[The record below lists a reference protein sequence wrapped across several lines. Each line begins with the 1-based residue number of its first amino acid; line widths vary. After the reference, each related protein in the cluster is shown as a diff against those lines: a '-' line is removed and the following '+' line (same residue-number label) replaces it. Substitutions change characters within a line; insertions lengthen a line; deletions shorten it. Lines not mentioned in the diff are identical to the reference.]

1 MRSTRRSSDRAR
13 RAKRLC
19 TLLLLLP
26 LLLCTGCGRSA
37 EKREESLFAMDTVML
52 LTAYGENADA
62 GLRAAAETIRE
73 LDALLSPE
81 RENSAVWRLN
91 RGEPVSDAAVCALA
105 DTCREIYAA
114 SGGALDPTVYP
125 LVKLWGFI
133 GGDYRVPSDAEIAAL
148 LGSVDYAAVTVS
160 ADGVSLPEGMLL
172 SFGASAK
179 GYAAQRAAEAM
190 AAAGVES
197 GILSLGG
204 NVQTL
209 GLRPDGKCW
218 TVGVQDPA
226 EPSAVLGTLSLGA
239 GQAAVT
245 SGGYQRFFE
254 QDGRTYQHVL
264 DPKTGR
270 PAESGLTG
278 VTVVCADGAR
288 ADALSTALFVL
299 GEEGALSL
307 WRETGSFELLLVT
320 ADGRVVVT
328 PGLAPVFTAAKS
340 AVYTTEIAGASGPL

>member
-1 MRSTRRSSDRAR
+1 MPNTRRCCS
-13 RAKRLC
+13 
-19 TLLLLLP
+19 LLLALA
-26 LLLCTGCGRSA
+26 LLLSLSGCAGGA
-37 EKREESLFAMDTVML
+37 EKREKTLFAMDTVML
-52 LTAYGENADA
+52 LTACGENAEA
-62 GLRAAAETIRE
+62 GLSAAAETINA

-81 RENSAVWRLN
+81 KAGSAVYRLN
-91 RGEPVSDAAVCALA
+91 RGETVSDPAVTALTE
-105 DTCREIYAA
+105 TCRAVYDA

-133 GGDYRVPSDAEIAAL
+133 GGDYRVPTDAEIGAAL
-148 LGSVDYAAVTVS
+148 EAVDFSAVTVS
-160 ADGVSLPEGMLL
+160 PEGVTLPAGAAL

-209 GLRPDGKCW
+209 GLRPDGTRW

-226 EPSAVLGTLSLGA
+226 APDSVLGTLSLG
-239 GQAAVT
+239 GGMAAVT
-245 SGGYQRFFE
+245 SGGYQRYFE
-254 QDGRTYQHVL
+254 QDGRRYPHIL
-264 DPKTGR
+264 DPKTGA
-270 PAESGLTG
+270 PAQSDLTG

-299 GEEGALSL
+299 GEDGALEL
-307 WRETGSFELLLVT
+307 WRETGGFELLLVT
-320 ADGRVVVT
+320 ADGRVVLS
-328 PGLAPVFTAAKS
+328 PELEKCFTAAKD
-340 AVYTTEIAGASGPL
+340 ADYTVETAG

>member
-1 MRSTRRSSDRAR
+1 MPSTRTCCS
-13 RAKRLC
+13 
-19 TLLLLLP
+19 LLLALA
-26 LLLCTGCGRSA
+26 LLLGLAACGGATAKA
-37 EKREESLFAMDTVML
+37 EKTIFAMDTVML
-52 LTAYGENADA
+52 LTACGENAEV
-62 GLRAAAETIRE
+62 GLTVAAAEIGR
-73 LDALLSPE
+73 LDALLDPE
-81 RENSAVWRLN
+81 REDSAVWRLN
-91 RGEPVSDAAVCALA
+91 RGETVSDEAVVSLAETCRAVC
-105 DTCREIYAA
+105 EA

-133 GGDYRVPSDAEIAAL
+133 GGDYRVPADEEIAAL
-148 LGSVDYAAVTVS
+148 LEMVDYSAVTIS
-160 ADGVSLPEGMLL
+160 PDGVSLPAGAQL

-209 GLRPDGKCW
+209 GEKPGGGLWK
-218 TVGVQDPA
+218 VGVQDPA
-226 EPSAVLGTLSLGA
+226 DPSTTLGTLALA
-239 GQAAVT
+239 GGLAAVT
-245 SGGYQRFFE
+245 SGGYQRYFE
-254 QDGRTYQHVL
+254 QDGKTYPHIL

-299 GEEGALSL
+299 GEDGALSL
-307 WRETGSFELLLVT
+307 WRDAGGFELLLVT
-320 ADGRVVVT
+320 ADGRVVLT
-328 PGLAPVFTAAKS
+328 PGLESAFTPAKS
-340 AVYTTEIAGASGPL
+340 AGYTVEIAG